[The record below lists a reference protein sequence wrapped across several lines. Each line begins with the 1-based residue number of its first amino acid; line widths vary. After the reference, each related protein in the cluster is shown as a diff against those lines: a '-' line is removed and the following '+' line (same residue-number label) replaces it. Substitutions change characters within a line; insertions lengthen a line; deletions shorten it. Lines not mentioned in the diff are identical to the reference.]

1 MKETKGNGIIKL
13 IAIGAIAA
21 LAYAQFGPI
30 GLIAVGAV
38 LMAMAG

>member
-1 MKETKGNGIIKL
+1 MKEAKGNGIIKL

-30 GLIAVGAV
+30 GLIAVGAI